1 MSKKFSKARR
11 AGRVCP
17 AVLLFISIALA
28 AGFLLEAALP
38 GDVTGGQTI
47 VAGRLFT
54 LLFPIR
60 DNTVIRADGGR
71 ELADLAPVYN
81 GAAGYGSVME
91 VYPDGGTA
99 DVTIESLDPDVARID
114 SYTYG
119 DRTFHLLI
127 ASGVGTA
134 EFRIITNDRG
144 VRTQK
149 VQKVAVSPDNSYT
162 PQGVYSIHLSDSAPL
177 AGERAT
183 VSIDAPGVGDN
194 MPSLI
199 FESSDNSVIR
209 VEEWDF
215 RAGCA
220 TVRGVHPGSAKI
232 YAKRLCDGETV
243 AVSEITVRDDGK
255 PPLLLSGDGGDPAS
269 LTFSYSPACS
279 EGDVHTV
286 YTSGADEWDIVSLT
300 PGTLAVIESGKSG
313 TYYFAARGEGEAKI
327 RCRLRR
333 GDISVDNTYTYTVGR
348 SEISERTSPNV
359 TSDSY
364 SPRAGDSFTFNVC
377 FPDGTPE
384 ERRGVSY
391 SCDGAIS
398 TASVNPITGVA
409 TFTARSAG
417 DGRISIR
424 SASSGR
430 LLYERVYGIM
440 EREPVETLPVYMIA
454 RKTIGHAG
462 WCAAVAFSAVLSLL
476 LFGVRTE
483 ILTSS
488 LTLYGIG
495 LSTVS
500 ESIQAFI
507 ASRTCA
513 SSDVGIDLIGF
524 SIGLALG
531 YLIFAITRKRKK
543 KIDIET

>member
-1 MSKKFSKARR
+1 MSTKDAKARR
-11 AGRVCP
+11 ARSVCP
-17 AVLLFISIALA
+17 AILLLISIALA

-38 GDVTGGQTI
+38 GDVTGGQT
-47 VAGRLFT
+47 VAAGRLFT

-60 DNTVIRADGGR
+60 DNTVIHADGGR

-81 GAAGYGSVME
+81 GAVGYGSVME

-99 DVTIESLDPDVARID
+99 EVTVESLRPDIARID

-119 DRTFHLLI
+119 DKTFHLLV
-127 ASGVGTA
+127 ATGVGTA

-144 VRTQK
+144 VRTEK
-149 VQKVAVSPDNSYT
+149 VQKVTVSPDNSYT
-162 PQGVYSIHLSDSAPL
+162 PQGVYSIHLSDSEPL
-177 AGERAT
+177 AGESAT
-183 VSIDAPGVGDN
+183 VSISLPEIGGDLI
-194 MPSLI
+194 SLI
-199 FESSDNSVIR
+199 FESSDDSVIK

-232 YAKRLCDGETV
+232 CAKRLSDGETV
-243 AVSEITVRDDGK
+243 ATAEVAVRDDGK
-255 PPLLLSGDGGDPAS
+255 PPLLLSDGGGNPAD
-269 LTFSYSPACS
+269 LTFSYSDACG

-286 YTSGADEWDIVSLT
+286 YTSGADEWEIRSLT

-327 RCRLRR
+327 LCRLRR
-333 GDISVDNTYTYTVGR
+333 GDISAEYTYTYTVSS
-348 SEISERTSPNV
+348 SEISERTSPSV

-364 SPRAGDSFTFNVC
+364 SPRAGDSFTFSVD

-384 ERRGVSY
+384 ERHGASFG
-391 SCDGAIS
+391 CDGVIS
-398 TASVNPITGVA
+398 AVSVNPNTGVA
-409 TFTARSAG
+409 TFTARAAG
-417 DGRISIR
+417 DGRITVR
-424 SASSGR
+424 SAASGR
-430 LLYERVYGIM
+430 LLYERVYGVM

-462 WCAAVAFSAVLSLL
+462 WCAAVAFFAVLSLL
-476 LFGVRTE
+476 IFGAKSE

-495 LSTVS
+495 LATVS

-524 SIGLALG
+524 SVGLMLG
-531 YLIFAITRKRKK
+531 YLIFLLTRKRKK
-543 KIDIET
+543 KST